1 MPIPQLYMWRG
12 IKERLINRHDFFVK
26 QVQARVFSQFQD
38 IDGEADKYIEEE
50 YHRIG
55 RRSHPDDDGGEAAD
69 AARDAGYGYHGL
81 LTELRQQMILASL
94 AAMYHQWDKGLRDFL
109 EHELQQSF
117 TRKVATDAAWNEYDA
132 LGILHQFGWD
142 YRQEGF
148 FQKIDACRLIV
159 NVYKH
164 GKGRSLDDLLDRY
177 PNYLTTSRHESL
189 TVSQQQF
196 LDVAAALRQF
206 WEAFPQR
213 LYLIE

>member
-12 IKERLINRHDFFVK
+12 IKERLIDSHDFFVK
-26 QVQARVFSQFQD
+26 QVQARIFFQFQD

-55 RRSHPDDDGGEAAD
+55 SRLHSDDDGGEAAD

-81 LTELRQQMILASL
+81 LTDLHQQMILASL
-94 AAMYHQWDKGLRDFL
+94 ASMYHQWDKGLRDFL

-132 LGILHQFGWD
+132 PGILHQFGWD

-148 FQKIDACRLIV
+148 FQEIDACRLIV

-177 PNYLTTSRHESL
+177 PNYLTTH
-189 TVSQQQF
+189 
-196 LDVAAALRQF
+196 LR
-206 WEAFPQR
+206 FPSSSFSM
-213 LYLIE
+213 